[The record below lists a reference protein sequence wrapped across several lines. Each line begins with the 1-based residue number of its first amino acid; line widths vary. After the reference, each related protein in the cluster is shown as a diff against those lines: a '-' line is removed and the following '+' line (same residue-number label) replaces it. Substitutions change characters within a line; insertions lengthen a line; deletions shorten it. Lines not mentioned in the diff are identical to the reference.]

1 MLFKNTKVFGLGG
14 ATEASIWSNIFSIPK
29 EIPKFW
35 ISIPYGKPLS
45 NQKYYVLDNHMN
57 DCPDWVPGNLYI
69 AGDGVAKGYI
79 NSKELTDRS
88 FITRESNKET
98 IYYTGDVARYWSDG
112 NLEFIGRVDNQ
123 IKIKR
128 L

>member
-1 MLFKNTKVFGLGG
+1 M
-14 ATEASIWSNIFSIPK
+14 
-29 EIPKFW
+29 
-35 ISIPYGKPLS
+35 KPLS

-88 FITRESNKET
+88 FITRNLIRKPFITQAMWPDTGQMET
-98 IYYTGDVARYWSDG
+98 L
-112 NLEFIGRVDNQ
+112 NL
-123 IKIKR
+123 
-128 L
+128 